1 MNMLSKWIRILHRWL
16 AVPLVVVVAAA
27 LIGSA
32 AGGGR
37 ELPAWIGLAGL
48 LSLLSLL
55 VTGLYMFAQ
64 HYVRKVRRARS
75 ESVS

>member
-16 AVPLVVVVAAA
+16 AVPLVLVVAAA
-27 LIGSA
+27 LIGNA
-32 AGGGR
+32 AGGGS

-64 HYVRKVRRARS
+64 HYLRKVRRTRT